1 MRWAKKEAILIAKED
16 DLTEAQNLLSS
27 INVETINTIILR
39 ANYIPD
45 PKTYVGKGRLSDL
58 SRFVEEHRTDYL
70 TLYIYDDLRPKQ
82 KINLLKELKTPVKDK
97 VELILEIFAEHAGS
111 KEAKLQIEMAEL
123 LHTLPFVKEWVS
135 RAKLSEFPGFM
146 GPGRYAADAYY
157 THVKRRISR
166 IRRELADLRRRR
178 EVERRLRQRR
188 GIPHVAISGHANA
201 GKTSLF
207 NKITASSKPVSQK
220 MFTTLTPKI
229 STRLINGVKVA
240 FVDTVGFVRKLPHEV
255 IEAFYTT
262 LEQITSSDLTLLV
275 IDASEEWRLIREKL
289 ISSLETLSKIGYV
302 GRELI
307 VVVNKVDLTDDEGIS
322 TAVKVSDVLKDMY
335 PWKWKIVRTSVLKN
349 YGIEWL
355 INEVSESLG
364 LLTKIPQSPTHFE
377 KQIVEGR

>member
-1 MRWAKKEAILIAKED
+1 MRWAKKEAILVARED
-16 DLTEAQNLLSS
+16 DLTEAQNLLGS
-27 INVETINTIILR
+27 INVEVINTITLR
-39 ANYIPD
+39 PNYFPD
-45 PKTYVGKGRLSDL
+45 PKTYVGKGKLNNL
-58 SRFVEEHRTDYL
+58 IRFVEDRRSDYL
-70 TLYIYDDLRPKQ
+70 TLYIYDDLRPRQ
-82 KINLLKELKTPVKDK
+82 KVNLLKELKIPVKDK

-123 LHTLPFVKEWVS
+123 LHTLPFVKEWMS

-146 GPGRYAADAYY
+146 GPGKYAADAYY

-178 EVERRLRQRR
+178 EIERHLRRRR

-229 STRLINGVKVA
+229 STRSINGVKVA

-275 IDASEEWRLIREKL
+275 VDASEDWGLIKEKL
-289 ISSLETLSKIGYV
+289 ISSLDTLSRIGYV

-307 VVVNKVDLTDDEGIS
+307 VVVNKIDLTNDEGIS
-322 TAVKVSDVLKDMY
+322 TAIKVSDVLKDMY
-335 PWKWKIVRTSVLKN
+335 PWKWKIVRTSVLRN
-349 YGIEWL
+349 YGINWL
-355 INEVSESLG
+355 IDEISESLG
-364 LLTKIPQSPTHFE
+364 IKHEYLMPHHASKTA
-377 KQIVEGR
+377 GG